1 MKTPTQPKVDPSKSG
16 PIALLFVL
24 AVLILVGG
32 AAFGVYCALEDFR
45 FAVLGSEIPGYVFG
59 IVLMFL
65 GVRYL
70 LSVRKLRT
78 EVYKDTSRFS
88 WENFRSDKTRQRR

>member
-1 MKTPTQPKVDPSKSG
+1 MKTPTRSTVDRSKSA
-16 PIALLFVL
+16 PIALLFTL

-32 AAFGVYCALEDFR
+32 AAFGVYCAIEGVG
-45 FAVLGSEIPGYVFG
+45 FAVLGSTIPGSVFG

-70 LSVRKLRT
+70 LSVRNLRA